1 MSKAQAKKIRRF
13 LPNPESHWGPKVKA
27 GRQITSKH
35 ASLLGL
41 EKTNDAISHH
51 EEDEPV
57 TKRQKSDEDCNTVSE
72 Q

>member
-1 MSKAQAKKIRRF
+1 MSKAQTKKIRRF

-35 ASLLGL
+35 VSLLGL
-41 EKTNDAISHH
+41 EKTNDAINHQ
-51 EEDEPV
+51 EEEHV
-57 TKRQKSDEDCNTVSE
+57 AKRQKLDEDCNTVSE